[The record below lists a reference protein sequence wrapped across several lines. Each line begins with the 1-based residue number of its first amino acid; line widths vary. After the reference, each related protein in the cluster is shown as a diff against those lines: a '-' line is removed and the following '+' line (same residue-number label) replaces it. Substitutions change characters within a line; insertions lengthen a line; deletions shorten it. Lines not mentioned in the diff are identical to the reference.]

1 MTRPAIFITGAAAG
15 IGRATAELFASRG
28 WYLGLYDL
36 DEAGL
41 RVLRERFGH
50 DNCITGVLNTTDVAG
65 YTAAL
70 ESFWNASG
78 FRLDVLF
85 NNAGIASVN
94 DFEKIPLERH
104 HLTVDVNLKGVIN
117 GCYLALPYLIRTP
130 DARVISMCS
139 ASAIYGAP
147 ALTVYSST
155 KFAVRGLTE
164 SLNVEWDRHG
174 IRVMDI
180 MPLFVN
186 TPMVQKFESQ
196 PQSAKSMGVRLTA
209 EDIAAVVWK
218 GATRP
223 AWMTPVH
230 FYPGVQTFF
239 MHLLTKITPSFLNR
253 IVVKKLSGY

>member
-15 IGRATAELFASRG
+15 IGLATAELFASRG
-28 WYLGLYDL
+28 WFLGLYDV

-41 RVLRERFGH
+41 RVLRERFGK
-50 DNCITGVLNTTDVAG
+50 DNCITGTLDTTNVPA

-70 ESFWNASG
+70 EAFWNASG
-78 FRLDVLF
+78 CRIDVLF
-85 NNAGIASVN
+85 NNAGIAPAN
-94 DFEKIPLERH
+94 EFEKIPLERH
-104 HLTVDVNLKGVIN
+104 HRTVEVNLNGVIN

-147 ALTVYSST
+147 GLSVYSST

-186 TPMVQKFESQ
+186 TPMVRQFEHQ
-196 PQSAKSMGVRLTA
+196 PESARKMGVRLSA
-209 EDIAAVVWK
+209 EDIAEVVWK

-223 AWMTPVH
+223 IWMTPVH
-230 FYPGVQTFF
+230 FYPGVQTFL
-239 MHLLTKITPSFLNR
+239 MHLLTKITPSFINR
-253 IVVKKLSGY
+253 MVVKKLSGF

>member
-1 MTRPAIFITGAAAG
+1 MSKPAIFITGAAAG

-28 WYLGLYDL
+28 WFVGLYDV
-36 DEAGL
+36 DEPSL
-41 RVLRERFGH
+41 RVLQERFGA
-50 DNCITGVLNTTDVAG
+50 DNCIIGKLDTTDVEA
-65 YTAAL
+65 YKAAL
-70 ESFWNASG
+70 EAFWNASG
-78 FRLDVLF
+78 LQFNVLF
-85 NNAGIASVN
+85 NNAGIASVD
-94 DFEKIPLERH
+94 DFEKISLARH
-104 HLTVDVNLKGVIN
+104 HRTVEVNLNGVIN
-117 GCYLALPYLIRTP
+117 GCHLALPYLIRTP

-147 ALTVYSST
+147 KLTVYSST

-186 TPMVQKFESQ
+186 TPMVRQFENQ
-196 PQSAKSMGVRLTA
+196 PESAKKMGVRLTA

-223 AWMTPVH
+223 VWMTPVH
-230 FYPGVQTFF
+230 FYPGIQTFL
-239 MHLLTKITPSFLNR
+239 MYLLTKITPSFINR
-253 IVVKKLSGY
+253 LVVKKLSGY